1 MTLISISIFF
11 TEENVFINNEDHFLL
26 YKLKLSPLELH
37 EAVGL
42 GQGGRDGVREGSE
55 RRTGDMFRISFL
67 TKRRDDL
74 SW

>member
-1 MTLISISIFF
+1 M
-11 TEENVFINNEDHFLL
+11 LL

-55 RRTGDMFRISFL
+55 KRMGDMFRISFL
-67 TKRRDDL
+67 TKKRDDL